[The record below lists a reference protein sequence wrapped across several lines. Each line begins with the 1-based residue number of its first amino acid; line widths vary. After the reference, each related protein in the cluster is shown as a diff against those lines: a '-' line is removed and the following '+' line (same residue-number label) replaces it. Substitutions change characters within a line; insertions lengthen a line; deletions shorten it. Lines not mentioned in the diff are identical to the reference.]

1 MNCWLETKFLDTNDP
16 AQIML
21 QHSRGVKIHMIW
33 TGSSEGRTEAKT
45 IRRTAVRGNSSLRHS
60 KICHWNGSPRCWHH
74 GFRTDDS
81 HHILWRICARSPVC
95 GTARS
100 YRGYRLLILLWG
112 LGTEA
117 LDLWSCHHE
126 MRSFRRRVTTPT
138 SLPYFS
144 ISVCKVLDVCLF
156 IKVGCGQTFTKSKP
170 TWTNVM
176 VLTKE
181 LKTPPTKRKM
191 LNDPIHV
198 FRLFCWTINRFLS
211 YYYVSVD
218 VRMDDMPISAAPY
231 SSFYAH

>member
-1 MNCWLETKFLDTNDP
+1 MNGRLETKFLDINDP

-144 ISVCKVLDVCLF
+144 ISVGKVLDVCLQGCKFLAAMNVENVLQTQNF
-156 IKVGCGQTFTKSKP
+156 ICVQAIP
-170 TWTNVM
+170 
-176 VLTKE
+176 L
-181 LKTPPTKRKM
+181 
-191 LNDPIHV
+191 
-198 FRLFCWTINRFLS
+198 
-211 YYYVSVD
+211 Y
-218 VRMDDMPISAAPY
+218 
-231 SSFYAH
+231 

>member
-1 MNCWLETKFLDTNDP
+1 MNGRLETKFLDINDP

-33 TGSSEGRTEAKT
+33 TWSSQGHTEAKT
-45 IRRTAVRGNSSLRHS
+45 IKRTAVRGNSSLRHS

-81 HHILWRICARSPVC
+81 HHILWRICARSSVC

-144 ISVCKVLDVCLF
+144 ISVCKVLDVCLQGCKFLAAMNVENVLQTQNF
-156 IKVGCGQTFTKSKP
+156 ICVQAIP
-170 TWTNVM
+170 
-176 VLTKE
+176 L
-181 LKTPPTKRKM
+181 
-191 LNDPIHV
+191 
-198 FRLFCWTINRFLS
+198 
-211 YYYVSVD
+211 Y
-218 VRMDDMPISAAPY
+218 
-231 SSFYAH
+231 